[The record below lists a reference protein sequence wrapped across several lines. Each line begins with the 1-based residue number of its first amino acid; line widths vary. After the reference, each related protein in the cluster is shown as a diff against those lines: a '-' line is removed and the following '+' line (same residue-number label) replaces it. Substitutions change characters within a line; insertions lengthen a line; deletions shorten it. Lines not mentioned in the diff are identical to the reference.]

1 MKSPT
6 KTRENLAQVQ
16 VLLHHSGLGVDA
28 RAKLI
33 LAKARLKRNLLILEM
48 RSQFRASQ
56 PER

>member
-6 KTRENLAQVQ
+6 RDDLAQVQ

-48 RSQFRASQ
+48 RSQLRASQ
-56 PER
+56 PEM